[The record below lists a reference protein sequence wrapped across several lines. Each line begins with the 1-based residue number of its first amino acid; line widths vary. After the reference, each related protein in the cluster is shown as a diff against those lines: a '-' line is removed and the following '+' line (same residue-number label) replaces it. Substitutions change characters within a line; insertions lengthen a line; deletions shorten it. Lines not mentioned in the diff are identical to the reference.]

1 MFRHRKKNQKIYAT
15 DSNARL
21 SQSKVKEI
29 LRTVPRE
36 KGFCFYEEIGKPT
49 RHIATSLLDF
59 RNKINTV
66 QSSSLVFHLK
76 RKDFENWIRE
86 IIRDS
91 KLAERISN
99 ISPSDFDLNKKLYA
113 TVDMR
118 IKELRGMLST
128 SAIVSEDF
136 FAAPRLSDT
145 ELSR

>member
-1 MFRHRKKNQKIYAT
+1 MFRHRKKNQKTYSI

-21 SQSKVKEI
+21 SQSKIKEI
-29 LRTVPRE
+29 LRTVTRD
-36 KGFCFYEEIGKPT
+36 KAFYFYEEIGKPT
-49 RHIATSLLDF
+49 RYMATSLLDF

-66 QSSSLVFHLK
+66 QSSSLVFHLR

-91 KLAERISN
+91 ELAERISK

-118 IKELRGMLST
+118 IKELREMAST
-128 SAIVSEDF
+128 SVIVSEDLF
-136 FAAPRLSDT
+136 TAPRLSDT
-145 ELSR
+145 ELLT